1 MGSRVLRR
9 SSELRM
15 RTMSECLAGDG
26 RGGEPAGRQGH
37 GRTRDRLRSL
47 DRRPVRFLLV
57 GLTGVGVNTV
67 VLGIATR
74 GVGLAVFWGGLMAA
88 LISTGTNFLL
98 NDAFTWRDRRV
109 GGLRPSLG
117 RLVRYYIT
125 TFGGNVIYLGM
136 LTLLTH
142 GLDLFLLLANLMA
155 IGVGGT
161 FNYLLHNVWT
171 WRGGERK

>member
-1 MGSRVLRR
+1 
-9 SSELRM
+9 
-15 RTMSECLAGDG
+15 MSESIGVD
-26 RGGEPAGRQGH
+26 RKEGEPAGRQGN
-37 GRTRDRLRSL
+37 GRTRDLLRSL

-67 VLGIATR
+67 VLWIATR

-142 GLDLFLLLANLMA
+142 GLDLFLLLANLIA

-171 WRGGERK
+171 WRGGKRK